1 MRSRSANRW
10 GEPRSGI
17 VPPKLENYAALPYIF
32 AMHTVLLTPT
42 FERHAAAAGLDED
55 EIAAIVS
62 TLAADPFAGD
72 LIAGTGGARKVRFAR
87 AGAGKSGGYRTIH
100 YFGGE
105 DVPIFLLALID
116 KRERANLTKAERNEL
131 AAILPRIAAAYR
143 ERRKP

>member
-1 MRSRSANRW
+1 
-10 GEPRSGI
+10 
-17 VPPKLENYAALPYIF
+17 
-32 AMHTVLLTPT
+32 MHTVLLTPT
-42 FERHAAAAGLDED
+42 FERHATAAGLDED

-131 AAILPRIAAAYR
+131 AAILPRIAAAYH